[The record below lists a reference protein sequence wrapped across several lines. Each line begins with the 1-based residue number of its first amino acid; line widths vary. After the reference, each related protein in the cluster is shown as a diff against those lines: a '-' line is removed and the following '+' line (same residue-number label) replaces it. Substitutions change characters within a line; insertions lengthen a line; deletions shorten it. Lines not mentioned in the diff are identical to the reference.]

1 MLKLRT
7 LLMASAIAACATAA
21 VAQTAAPAPAPADQ
35 APAPATIM
43 VPIPGTD
50 ASRNA
55 LETDPLIKARVAR
68 SQGRS
73 GGMSKKMDAKPD
85 MNAPD
90 QPKQ

>member
-21 VAQTAAPAPAPADQ
+21 VAQTPAPAD
-35 APAPATIM
+35 PAPASGTIM

-50 ASRNA
+50 MSRNG

-68 SQGRS
+68 SGGQS
-73 GGMSKKMDAKPD
+73 GGMSKKMDAKPE
-85 MNAPD
+85 MNAPN